1 MFDVRF
7 GARFISSRLP
17 LLDTLP
23 LEPLLALVLR
33 HGAVQQLVGPGVDPG
48 ELLEGL
54 GPDEADLVRVWV
66 GENDHLERQ
75 RQKHWKLQSRSTSL
89 AKLFPL
95 GPLFTSDV

>member
-7 GARFISSRLP
+7 GAHFLSCFP
-17 LLDTLP
+17 LLDALL

-33 HGAVQQLVGPGVDPG
+33 HGAVQQLVGLGVDPG

-75 RQKHWKLQSRSTSL
+75 RQKTLEVTEPKHLSRKIIPFGT
-89 AKLFPL
+89 
-95 GPLFTSDV
+95 TIHI